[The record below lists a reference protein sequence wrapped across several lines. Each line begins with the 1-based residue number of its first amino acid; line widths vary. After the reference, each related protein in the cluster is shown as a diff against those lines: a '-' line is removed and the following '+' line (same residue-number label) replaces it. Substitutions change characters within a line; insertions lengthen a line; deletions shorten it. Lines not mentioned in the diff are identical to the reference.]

1 MRLATVKLRERN
13 EVRVVVSSDGE
24 SWRSVDVAAEY
35 SWARS
40 AKAIIEKSDSVPVRQ
55 LPLGD
60 DSFDRAELDFLPP
73 VLGVEKLICIGKN
86 YADHAAEMDSD
97 APEIPIVFSKFP
109 SCLIGH
115 RANIEL
121 PKISSEVDF
130 EAELVVVIGKAG
142 KDIQRSDALSH
153 VFGYTIGNDV
163 SARDW
168 QKGRPGGQWLMGK
181 AFDTFAPLGPS
192 IVTADEVGHPQN
204 LQIGLNLNGQQM
216 QLSNTAQMIF
226 PIDVLLAHVSQFF
239 TLRPGDLI
247 FTGTPSGVGAGR
259 QPKVFLK
266 DGDQVTVEVEKLGVL
281 ENNVVASS

>member
-24 SWRSVDVAAEY
+24 SWRSVDAAAEY

-97 APEIPIVFSKFP
+97 APGIPIVFSKFP

-121 PKISSEVDF
+121 PKISSG
-130 EAELVVVIGKAG
+130 LISK
-142 KDIQRSDALSH
+142 RNWSLLS
-153 VFGYTIGNDV
+153 
-163 SARDW
+163 
-168 QKGRPGGQWLMGK
+168 GRPGKTFSEVTLFRTCSVTRSGMMFQLAIGK
-181 AFDTFAPLGPS
+181 KVAP
-192 IVTADEVGHPQN
+192 A
-204 LQIGLNLNGQQM
+204 
-216 QLSNTAQMIF
+216 A
-226 PIDVLLAHVSQFF
+226 
-239 TLRPGDLI
+239 
-247 FTGTPSGVGAGR
+247 SG
-259 QPKVFLK
+259 
-266 DGDQVTVEVEKLGVL
+266 
-281 ENNVVASS
+281 